1 MIDAVV
7 ALAPTPGLTAGAC
20 AALNLS
26 RASVYRQR
34 GHLARPQA
42 VPRPRSKPHRALCAA
57 ERQTVLDRLHEP
69 RFADQ
74 AHAEIYACLLDEGIY
89 HCSIRTMYRI
99 LAESQEVLERR
110 KQLRHPVYKKP
121 ELLAQ
126 APNREFIQGCSLR
139 GATVIRGL
147 MMDDESAYFTTPR
160 AWPRNQE
167 LAAATKYVRAA
178 LGLHPQLVKER
189 SHEPPIWREYRIS
202 LKSTICRRSRHGR

>member
-7 ALAPTPGLTAGAC
+7 ALAPTLGLTAGAC

-74 AHAEIYACLLDEGIY
+74 APAEIYACLLDEGIY

-126 APNREFIQGCSLR
+126 APNEDRQSGWRSFRLCVGLR
-139 GATVIRGL
+139 WSSTP
-147 MMDDESAYFTTPR
+147 SAWQRRRDGDP
-160 AWPRNQE
+160 N
-167 LAAATKYVRAA
+167 
-178 LGLHPQLVKER
+178 HPHHRYRTNPSRPPER
-189 SHEPPIWREYRIS
+189 SIGRA
-202 LKSTICRRSRHGR
+202 RRHPTVR